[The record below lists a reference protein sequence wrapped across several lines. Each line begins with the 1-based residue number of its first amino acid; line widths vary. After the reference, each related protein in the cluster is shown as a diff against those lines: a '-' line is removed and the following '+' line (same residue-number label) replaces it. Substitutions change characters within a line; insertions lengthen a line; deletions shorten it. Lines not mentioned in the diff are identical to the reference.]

1 MYRLLLAL
9 LLFTGSQAEAAQR
22 TYSVT
27 SFDHIRVD
35 GAYAVDVRV
44 GPSSAARATGDT
56 SAIDRVT
63 VEVQGT
69 TLTVRPNKAAWG
81 GWPGSSAGSVRIAVS
96 TPALSAALLTGAGSI
111 AIDRVKGTRLD
122 LQLMGSGTISVDSAD
137 IESLAMSLTG
147 SGNMR
152 VAGRAEQARAI
163 LQGPGSLDG
172 AALIAAD
179 AEVNAIGSGN
189 LTLAAERSA
198 KVVAAGSGDV
208 TIGGKAACIVHQTG
222 SGEVRCARQAD

>member
-9 LLFTGSQAEAAQR
+9 LLFTGSRAEAAQR
-22 TYSVT
+22 VYSVT

-35 GAYAVDVRV
+35 GPYTVDVRV
-44 GPSSAARATGDT
+44 GPSSAARATGDP

-69 TLTVRPNKAAWG
+69 TLIVRPNKAAWG
-81 GWPGSSAGSVRIAVS
+81 GWPGSSTGSIRIAVS
-96 TPALSAALLTGAGSI
+96 TPALSAALLTGAGGI
-111 AIDRVKGTRLD
+111 AIDRVKGARLD
-122 LQLMGSGTISVDSAD
+122 LQLMGSGTISVDSVD
-137 IESLAMSLTG
+137 TESLNMSLTG

-152 VAGRAEQARAI
+152 VAGRTEQTRAI

-179 AEVNAIGSGN
+179 AEVNATGSGN
-189 LTLAAERSA
+189 LALSAGRSA
-198 KVVAAGSGDV
+198 KIIAAGSGDV

-222 SGEVRCARQAD
+222 SGEVNCARKAD